1 MLELLRALIFGQVIT
16 LAPAPATIGTEPITL
31 TTEAP
36 IEALNPGARLSI
48 NVSSVVP
55 VTELMETMRRTE
67 ELFPTGCIRAFG
79 VQVTGETISLKSQ
92 SVALSGSAA
101 YVQLAQEGGANVK
114 VKFSAIKVAS
124 CRSIPGAT
132 VEWANYGE

>member
-1 MLELLRALIFGQVIT
+1 MLELLRALIFGQVVT
-16 LAPAPATIGTEPITL
+16 LSPAPAKIGTDPIVL
-31 TTEAP
+31 TAGAP

-67 ELFPTGCIRAFG
+67 ELFPYGCIQALG
-79 VQVTGETISLKSQ
+79 VQATGETTSLKSQ
-92 SVALSGSAA
+92 SVAFSGTAA

-114 VKFSAIKVAS
+114 VKFSAIKVSS
-124 CRSIPGAT
+124 CRSIPRAT
-132 VEWANYGE
+132 VEWANYGK